1 MSIRISLYFL
11 LSVVITACVSACRP
25 VVPVPDPE
33 PPYRL
38 PNEHLDN
45 SNPLKAGFFQERFV
59 DLNGEPMCL
68 DDLRGTPVIV
78 MMFPVFRTEEGRSGL
93 LGVEQLVRER
103 GGQFQALVIPFDD
116 PETVRSAITSEIE
129 GLSFLFRADGSENHT
144 LVKRYSDFF
153 WDKDIIAVDFPLDPV
168 TMHQAAP
175 FYWVV
180 DRSGRIRE
188 KLIVY
193 SIDEGVRPVDLA
205 QVMDAL
211 LGPVIVEPD
220 TEEPAEMA
228 EGEEIVDG
236 EESSG

>member
-1 MSIRISLYFL
+1 MSIRISLFFL
-11 LSVVITACVSACRP
+11 LSVVITASVSACNP
-25 VVPVPDPE
+25 AEPVPDPE

-38 PNEHLDN
+38 PNEHPDN
-45 SNPLKAGFFQERFV
+45 SNPLKAEFFQERFV
-59 DLNGEPMCL
+59 DLNGEPLCL
-68 DDLRGTPVIV
+68 DDLRGTPVVI
-78 MMFPVFRTEEGRSGL
+78 MMFPVFRTEEGRTGL

-116 PETVRSAITSEIE
+116 PETVRSAITSEVE

-153 WDKDIIAVDFPLDPV
+153 WDKDIIAVDFPLDPA

-193 SIDEGVRPVDLA
+193 SIDEGVRPADLA

-211 LGPVIVEPD
+211 LGPVIVEP
-220 TEEPAEMA
+220 AE
-228 EGEEIVDG
+228 IDDS